1 MSGKSTGEA
10 ASPAGEP
17 AGGAGTPG
25 ASRAVSGPAAA
36 AGRKRFAGRIALVTG
51 GARGIGRECAL
62 ALAREGADLVLLDRC
77 ASVPTTLYEGATAED
92 LARTQE
98 EVQALGRHALTIR
111 ADVTREAELGV
122 AVSEALARLGRIDVL
137 VCSAG
142 IFTWGR
148 LWELTEEQ
156 WDETIDVNLK
166 GVWLTLKAVVPHMIA
181 RRYGRIVVVSS
192 TAGLRGWPGMAHY
205 VASKHGVIGLVR
217 SLALEVGEHGVTVN
231 AVCPTRVPTDMVT
244 YPAYYEHECGPGA
257 TLDDLARTTRADQAL
272 PVDFVPATAIADGV
286 AWLASDEAAYV
297 TGTALA
303 VDAGELLV

>member
-1 MSGKSTGEA
+1 MSEDTVRESEESVAKQTAPAVTVRCRFTGK
-10 ASPAGEP
+10 
-17 AGGAGTPG
+17 
-25 ASRAVSGPAAA
+25 VVL
-36 AGRKRFAGRIALVTG
+36 ITG

-77 ASVPTTLYEGATAED
+77 ATIPTTLYEGSTAED

-98 EVQALGRHALTIR
+98 EIQELGRHAITIR
-111 ADVTREAELGV
+111 ADVTREAELAV
-122 AVSEALARLGRIDVL
+122 AVTEALARLGHIDVL

-142 IFTWGR
+142 ILTWGK

-156 WDETIDVNLK
+156 WDQTIDVNLK
-166 GVWLTLKAVVPHMIA
+166 GVWLTLKAVVPHMIE

-192 TAGLRGWPGMAHY
+192 TAGLHGYANISHY
-205 VASKHGVIGLVR
+205 VASKHGVVGMVR
-217 SLALEVGEHGVTVN
+217 SLALEVGEYGITVN
-231 AVCPTRVPTDMVT
+231 AVCPTRVPTNMVT
-244 YPAYYEHECGPGA
+244 FPAYYEHQCGPGA
-257 TLDDLARTTRADQAL
+257 TLDDLARATRAELVL

>member
-1 MSGKSTGEA
+1 MSEDSDGRQRFTGKT
-10 ASPAGEP
+10 
-17 AGGAGTPG
+17 
-25 ASRAVSGPAAA
+25 
-36 AGRKRFAGRIALVTG
+36 ALITG

-77 ASVPTTLYEGATAED
+77 ANPATTLYEGSSRDD
-92 LARTQE
+92 LTRTQE
-98 EVQALGRHALTIR
+98 EVQGLGRHALTIQ
-111 ADVTREAELGV
+111 ADVTREAELRV
-122 AVSEALARLGRIDVL
+122 AVSEALGRLGRIDIL
-137 VCSAG
+137 LCSAG

-166 GVWLTLKAVVPHMIA
+166 GVWLTMKALVPRMIE

-192 TAGLRGWPGMAHY
+192 TAGVRGWPGMAHY

-217 SLALEVGEHGVTVN
+217 SLALEVGEYGVTVN
-231 AVCPTRVPTDMVT
+231 AVCPTRVPTEMVT

-257 TLDDLARTTRADQAL
+257 TLDDLAKATRADQVL
-272 PVDFVPATAIADGV
+272 PVDFVPATAIANAV

-297 TGTALA
+297 TGTALPI
-303 VDAGELLV
+303 DAGELLV

>member
-1 MSGKSTGEA
+1 MSEESDGRQRFTGK
-10 ASPAGEP
+10 
-17 AGGAGTPG
+17 
-25 ASRAVSGPAAA
+25 
-36 AGRKRFAGRIALVTG
+36 IALITG
-51 GARGIGRECAL
+51 GARGIGRQCAL

-77 ASVPTTLYEGATAED
+77 ANPATTLYEGSSLDD
-92 LARTQE
+92 LTRTQE
-98 EVQALGRHALTIR
+98 EIQGLGRHALTIQ
-111 ADVTREAELGV
+111 ADVTREAELRV
-122 AVSEALARLGRIDVL
+122 AVSEALGRLGRIDIL

-166 GVWLTLKAVVPHMIA
+166 GVWLTMKALVPRMIE

-192 TAGLRGWPGMAHY
+192 TAGVRGWPGMAHY

-217 SLALEVGEHGVTVN
+217 SLALEVGEYGVTVN
-231 AVCPTRVPTDMVT
+231 AVCPTRVPTEMVT

-257 TLDDLARTTRADQAL
+257 TLDDLAKATRADQVL
-272 PVDFVPATAIADGV
+272 PVDFVPATAIADAV

-303 VDAGELLV
+303 IDAGELLV